1 MARRTWA
8 SLFSSIFGAT
18 TRRSTRQARRQ
29 RFNLERMEDRTTPA
43 TVSFSG
49 GVLSIQLQSNEIATF
64 ATTATNVVSIT
75 FNANLT
81 NGGMDGSPLAITSG
95 GGSGS
100 IKGNLTTSTATTQIN
115 VTGSSGPGDNV
126 VFNAYDA
133 ATASIS
139 IDANINLVDINANV
153 TCLSLSANTVSN
165 IGGNVVTSGTQVY
178 GGAST
183 LTSAVTLN
191 SNGKNIQFGSS
202 LAGGGNNLT
211 LASGIGV
218 GGTDFSGPVS
228 NLGSGTGAALT
239 VSSGVTGQ
247 VHFGSTLGANSGLVA
262 NGGTS
267 MQFDG
272 NVTLGKINMQTF
284 LKLADRLHLCIGF
297 QKFLLRKRER
307 IIGHLFSSFLHQDA
321 VVDCYAL

>member
-49 GVLSIQLQSNEIATF
+49 GILSIQLQNNEVATF
-64 ATTATNVVSIT
+64 TTTSTNNVSIT
-75 FNANLT
+75 FDASLT
-81 NGGMDGSPLAITSG
+81 NGGMNDSPLTVTSTKT
-95 GGSGS
+95 SGS
-100 IKGNLTTSTATTQIN
+100 ITGDLTAPRATTQIN
-115 VTGSSGPGDNV
+115 VTGSGGPGDNV

-191 SNGKNIQFGSS
+191 SNGKNIQWECHPWQRQHRDQSH
-202 LAGGGNNLT
+202 GNITAQRSCL
-211 LASGIGV
+211 
-218 GGTDFSGPVS
+218 
-228 NLGSGTGAALT
+228 
-239 VSSGVTGQ
+239 Q
-247 VHFGSTLGANSGLVA
+247 
-262 NGGTS
+262 
-267 MQFDG
+267 
-272 NVTLGKINMQTF
+272 
-284 LKLADRLHLCIGF
+284 RL
-297 QKFLLRKRER
+297 
-307 IIGHLFSSFLHQDA
+307 
-321 VVDCYAL
+321 